1 MQQPPLATRIED
13 FLRAHPGQAYK
24 TKELARLLGLP
35 KQGDAYQSF
44 KTALRMLAARG
55 AVARVHGQRWGAP
68 VPLVDAGTPPTD
80 VVAAQADSPRGTRSG
95 RRPGAQAPAARPRR
109 KFPQPETP
117 ELTEGMEVVGT
128 LMQPGAHMVVRPAG
142 RQPGSDVLV
151 RKADRGDAR
160 EGDRVVVVITDPWG
174 PGLPR
179 GVVRTVLGK
188 EGDPSVELET
198 IARRYGLSLEF
209 PPDVVAEAHAFPT
222 QIPREEIARRLDLR
236 KLRCFTIDPADA
248 RDHDDAVSI
257 EIDADGHFLVGVHIA
272 DVSHFVRQGSALD
285 REAFSRGTSV
295 YLVDGVIPMLPERL
309 SNDLCSLEEGR
320 DRLAYSVLMTV
331 RSDGTL
337 LRATLHKSVI
347 RSARSYTYEEVQQI
361 LDTGRG
367 TNAVTL
373 RRMDTLAR
381 TLTKRRLAEGAIDF
395 NVPDVR
401 VVLGADGM
409 PEAIVPRERL
419 QSMRLIEEFM
429 LLANRAVTDIVV
441 ERSGR
446 DRVLPFLY
454 RVHDAPDP
462 EKVRELTTFL
472 THLGI
477 RVVLDARSSRSFQQ
491 MVESLVGMPEAPVI
505 QDITIRT
512 MAKAVYS
519 EKNIGHFGLGFARY
533 THFTS
538 PIRRYPDLVVHRMLE
553 AYAAGARPPHP
564 IEELASIGLQSSERE
579 RQAMEAERESVRIME
594 LAYMQRHLG
603 DVLEG
608 VISGVTA
615 WGLYVE
621 LLDILVEGLVHVR
634 SMSDDYY
641 RFDPDRRAMIGRRS
655 GRRYQLGD
663 RIHVQVARI
672 DPVDRHI
679 DFVIAR

>member
-1 MQQPPLATRIED
+1 MNAPLATRIED
-13 FLRAHPGQAYK
+13 YLRAHPGQAYK

-35 KQGDAYQSF
+35 KQGDAYQAF
-44 KTALRMLAARG
+44 KTALRMLATRG
-55 AVARVHGQRWGAP
+55 VIARVHGQRWAAP
-68 VPLVDAGTPPTD
+68 IPLVDAGPPPTGMG
-80 VVAAQADSPRGTRSG
+80 VAQAASPRTTRSG
-95 RRPGAQAPAARPRR
+95 RAAGTTAPAARTPRKSPR
-109 KFPQPETP
+109 PVTP
-117 ELTEGMEVVGT
+117 DLVEGMEVVGT
-128 LMQPGAHMVVRPAG
+128 LMQPGSQMVVRPAG
-142 RQPGSDVLV
+142 RQPGQDILV
-151 RKADRGDAR
+151 RKADRGQAR
-160 EGDRVVVVITDPWG
+160 EGDRVVVVVTDPWG

-179 GVVRTVLGK
+179 GIVRTVLGR
-188 EGDPSVELET
+188 EGVPSVELET
-198 IARRYGLSLEF
+198 IARRYGLSLDF
-209 PPDVVAEAHAFPT
+209 PPDVVAEVHAIAA
-222 QIPREEIARRLDLR
+222 QIPREEVARRLDLR

-257 EIDADGHFLVGVHIA
+257 EIDAEGHFLVGVHIA
-272 DVSHFVRQGSALD
+272 DVSHYVRQGTALD
-285 REAFSRGTSV
+285 REAFARGTSV

-309 SNDLCSLEEGR
+309 SNELCSLQEGK

-331 RSDGTL
+331 RADGTL
-337 LRATLHKSVI
+337 LRSTLHKSVI

-373 RRMDTLAR
+373 RRMNTLAR
-381 TLTKRRLAEGAIDF
+381 TLTARRLDDGAIDF

-429 LLANRAVTDIVV
+429 LLANRAVTDLVV
-441 ERSGR
+441 QRSGR

-472 THLGI
+472 SHLGL

-491 MVESLVGMPEAPVI
+491 MVESIVGMPESPVI

-553 AYAAGARPPHP
+553 AYATGARPPHGV
-564 IEELASIGLQSSERE
+564 EELAAIGLQSSERE
-579 RQAMEAERESVRIME
+579 RTAMEAERESVRIME

-615 WGLYVE
+615 WGMYVE

-634 SMSDDYY
+634 SMSDDFY
-641 RFDPDRRAMIGRRS
+641 RFDADRRAMIGKRS
-655 GRRYQLGD
+655 GRRYRLGD
-663 RIHVQVARI
+663 RIHVQVAKI